1 MLKFINNTFLIMWP
15 LFITILIIPIGII
28 NLFKIVIIPSIFSN
42 NFTNPENNIYR
53 NNVNWGVTQILPE
66 PDIIIN
72 DNSVVV
78 EAKLF
83 PDIDKVKEE
92 YNIENKKLC
101 DENKK
106 LCDENKKLC
115 DENIKLQEIINQFE
129 KKINYNLKSSN

>member
-1 MLKFINNTFLIMWP
+1 MWP

-83 PDIDKVKEE
+83 PDIDKIKEE
-92 YNIENKKLC
+92 HNKEIRKYNT
-101 DENKK
+101 
-106 LCDENKKLC
+106 ENKKLC
-115 DENIKLQEIINQFE
+115 DENIKLQEIINRFE
-129 KKINYNLKSSN
+129 EKNKL

>member
-83 PDIDKVKEE
+83 PDIDKIKEE
-92 YNIENKKLC
+92 HNKEIRKYNT
-101 DENKK
+101 
-106 LCDENKKLC
+106 ENKKLC
-115 DENIKLQEIINQFE
+115 DENIKLQEIINRFE
-129 KKINYNLKSSN
+129 EKNKL

>member
-106 LCDENKKLC
+106 LCDEN
-115 DENIKLQEIINQFE
+115 IKLQEIINQFE
-129 KKINYNLKSSN
+129 KKNKL